1 METCHL
7 GRGGRV
13 CLCRSPA
20 HSNTQKHTKK
30 LQKGA
35 TIILFL
41 YLHVLIS
48 ANKLGCT
55 VKLPYAFLVFVC
67 LLANYAGLKL
77 QQKSLN
83 SKQTSTHFPPFGN
96 YAPHDY
102 TLEKKWPWPIM
113 SVRPVTKWRSSYCRV
128 FPYIKVSASRLKK
141 AVGQLF
147 ILASRVFIPRL
158 QLKFACQRPAHVQNH
173 FCKDICRCGRTFFF
187 LFSSRTSC
195 TFTFHGGRN
204 RSLWSFIIWHVCES
218 ECVFERIWNDFF
230 FN

>member
-1 METCHL
+1 MLYWSCS
-7 GRGGRV
+7 RRV
-13 CLCRSPA
+13 LTAS
-20 HSNTQKHTKK
+20 K
-30 LQKGA
+30 LQH
-35 TIILFL
+35 I
-41 YLHVLIS
+41 
-48 ANKLGCT
+48 
-55 VKLPYAFLVFVC
+55 
-67 LLANYAGLKL
+67 
-77 QQKSLN
+77 
-83 SKQTSTHFPPFGN
+83 FPPFVTRKGN

-113 SVRPVTKWRSSYCRV
+113 SVRPLTKSRSSYCRM

-173 FCKDICRCGRTFFF
+173 FCKDICRCGRTFFL

-204 RSLWSFIIWHVCES
+204 RSLWSCLWERVCFWKDMKWFFLIKI
-218 ECVFERIWNDFF
+218 VFYI
-230 FN
+230 